1 MTDAQRPSANAA
13 LPSAPSAR
21 AADPTSGDDTP
32 VVEPVQ
38 TVLHMPVDNR
48 SLSMA
53 LLAIFGAIVMLHWA
67 SAVLIPVM
75 LALTFSYALAPAVD
89 RLQALRMPRALAA
102 ALLLG
107 ALVGATG
114 WTAYR
119 LSDEATAFVE
129 ELPAAAQRI
138 RQSVR
143 ALQRRPDTAIDKVQ
157 AAATQLEQAAKE
169 GSAGPSASERGVTRV
184 QIEPARFSVQD
195 YLWTS
200 APGMAASIGQAVA
213 VLFITFFL
221 LSSGD
226 SFRRKMVRL
235 AGPTFARRKLT
246 VQALDEITEQ
256 IQRYLL
262 VQVLISV
269 LVGVATWLGFLAIG
283 VEHAAVWGVLAFALN
298 FIPYLGSV
306 ALSGASALAAFVQFG
321 SIDMAVLVAGASL
334 AIHTVAGNLLAP
346 WLTSRASRL
355 NAVSVFIGVLAF
367 GWLWGVWGLVL
378 GVPILMMVKAIS
390 DRVDDL
396 KPLGEMLGT

>member
-221 LSSGD
+221 LASGN
-226 SFRRKMVRL
+226 SFRRK
-235 AGPTFARRKLT
+235 
-246 VQALDEITEQ
+246 IC
-256 IQRYLL
+256 LL
-262 VQVLISV
+262 
-269 LVGVATWLGFLAIG
+269 
-283 VEHAAVWGVLAFALN
+283 
-298 FIPYLGSV
+298 Y
-306 ALSGASALAAFVQFG
+306 
-321 SIDMAVLVAGASL
+321 
-334 AIHTVAGNLLAP
+334 
-346 WLTSRASRL
+346 TSPSPR
-355 NAVSVFIGVLAF
+355 
-367 GWLWGVWGLVL
+367 
-378 GVPILMMVKAIS
+378 
-390 DRVDDL
+390 D
-396 KPLGEMLGT
+396 